1 MDIFRY
7 SSNAYGQQVLGGI
20 SFDLIYVFVGVA
32 AVIIVGH
39 FLYKLFIKKN

>member
-20 SFDLIYVFVGVA
+20 SFDLIYVFAGVSA
-32 AVIIVGH
+32 AIILAH
-39 FLYKLFIKKN
+39 FFYRLLNKKD